1 MNDTWGNK
9 IEPENLSLIKRWLR
23 NTVDNEIENV
33 LNVDKGEV
41 DEVTSNVSK
50 CINEPF
56 DKVKKEGLEQGI
68 EKGKK

>member
-33 LNVDKGEV
+33 LNVDKSEV